1 MTLIE
6 DVWNMI
12 PQYINKNNHINYEY
26 TYDYEFKDI
35 RADLRGVVLTITQRN
50 VIVGQVKIYMGVEE
64 NESSGMDMDFI
75 KHVIICEAIS
85 GVDEKS
91 KTFKLPVITRF
102 NSNITDFYERIINYF
117 DFKNRIS
124 HTYDLYSA
132 LKTYIKGVKSDAD
145 IRS

>member
-1 MTLIE
+1 
-6 DVWNMI
+6 
-12 PQYINKNNHINYEY
+12 
-26 TYDYEFKDI
+26 
-35 RADLRGVVLTITQRN
+35 
-50 VIVGQVKIYMGVEE
+50 MGVEE